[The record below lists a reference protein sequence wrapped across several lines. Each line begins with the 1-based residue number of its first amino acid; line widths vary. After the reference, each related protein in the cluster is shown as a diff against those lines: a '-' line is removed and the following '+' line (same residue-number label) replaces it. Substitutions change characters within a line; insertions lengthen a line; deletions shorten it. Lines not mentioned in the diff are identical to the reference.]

1 MAEVRPVFSGP
12 GQDEVICGF
21 DRLDDQEREIFYHV
35 LWKVN
40 GEYLYE
46 DTNETDQR
54 LPSSLANSIKDGTR
68 VSFLVTTDIQRQ

>member
-1 MAEVRPVFSGP
+1 MFFGL

-21 DRLDDQEREIFYHV
+21 DRLDDQEREIFYYV

-46 DTNETDQR
+46 DINETDQR
-54 LPSSLANSIKDGTR
+54 FFFLLVNSIKDGIR
-68 VSFLVTTDIQRQ
+68 VSFLFFSDI

>member
-1 MAEVRPVFSGP
+1 MFSGP
-12 GQDEVICGF
+12 GQDEVVCGF
-21 DRLDDQEREIFYHV
+21 DSLDDQKREIFYHV

-68 VSFLVTTDIQRQ
+68 VSFLFPSDIQRQ